1 MQAAIIIHTTIGRRL
16 VEFSSKRG
24 KKNINGAPRLASE
37 RLYANLARVGKNGNW
52 LKTQNARKRPMAIV
66 SLGVPLL
73 NSLFLMKFR

>member
-37 RLYANLARVGKNGNW
+37 RPYANLARVSKNGNW
-52 LKTQNARKRPMAIV
+52 LKAQNARERPMAIV
-66 SLGVPLL
+66 SLEGATFFPC
-73 NSLFLMKFR
+73 F

>member
-24 KKNINGAPRLASE
+24 KKNINGAPRLAGE

-52 LKTQNARKRPMAIV
+52 LKTQNAGKMPMAIV
-66 SLGVPLL
+66 GLEGVTFF
-73 NSLFLMKFR
+73 LFSDQI